1 MGSGYRGAQLNTQLG
16 GGATKHLQGVQE
28 KCVLYSTIKK
38 LPYEFQ
44 DIFGENFSIWG
55 LSVQFWA
62 NLFGINLKLHF
73 NN

>member
-38 LPYEFQ
+38 TTLPIPGYF
-44 DIFGENFSIWG
+44 WG
-55 LSVQFWA
+55 KFFYLGAFCSVLGKFVW
-62 NLFGINLKLHF
+62 NKS
-73 NN
+73 